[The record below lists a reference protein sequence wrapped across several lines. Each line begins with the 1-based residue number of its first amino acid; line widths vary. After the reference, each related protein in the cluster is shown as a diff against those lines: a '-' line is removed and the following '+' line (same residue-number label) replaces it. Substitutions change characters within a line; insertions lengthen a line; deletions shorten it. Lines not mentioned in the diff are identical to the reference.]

1 VYEFMKKT
9 MLQRNVLATERAAKL
24 AAEEEAEE
32 EYDAVLEEAMMEVAA
47 DPEQPF
53 PAPHL
58 FKRIMKTTES
68 KKKRK
73 QK

>member
-1 VYEFMKKT
+1 M
-9 MLQRNVLATERAAKL
+9 MQRNVIATQRAAKL
-24 AAEEEAEE
+24 APEEEEEEEAAE
-32 EYDAVLEEAMMEVAA
+32 EYNADAVLEEAMMEVAA

-58 FKRIMKTTES
+58 FKRILKTKES